1 MGSREFLYA
10 TGVVLLLLGRA
21 PVPTQ
26 AASGQPPSYSQVL
39 GDTGACLPE
48 INKAR
53 ELAGLTSFAQA
64 TATDGGQLPLDS
76 AYQLWRIP
84 CDPLVP
90 AEEQFKGSNELLYK
104 TAFAAFEVSPDTP
117 NCTEAVD
124 HWNAAFT
131 NFQEYVLP
139 PPNDMSTKLYSN
151 RDNIS
156 FVAVYNPA
164 KTATAD
170 CRVFTCTRTTP
181 ASSVAGD
188 SNSNPAKTEDSSSS
202 LICLTT
208 PDILTLN
215 GPAPFTYVYILKRQE
230 EWEKIKAAF
239 ARAGSA
245 GKTMFNEIL
254 IAATILLGL
263 VASWKATPVLAR
275 ASYVKMLL
283 LLPLGFCILVTLAAS
298 VVGEGVYIFNEGG
311 EKDN

>member
-1 MGSREFLYA
+1 MNWAVSHDCYKHL
-10 TGVVLLLLGRA
+10 VHLND
-21 PVPTQ
+21 
-26 AASGQPPSYSQVL
+26 SGN
-39 GDTGACLPE
+39 TGACLPE

-76 AYQLWRIP
+76 AYQLWGIP
-84 CDPLVP
+84 CDPLLPVGP
-90 AEEQFKGSNELLYK
+90 TAVSCTLPFSSMYDSPVQLLEMALHVSVLLQAEEQFKGSNELLYK
-104 TAFAAFEVSPDTP
+104 TAFASFEVSPDTP

-170 CRVFTCTRTTP
+170 CRVFTCTRITP
-181 ASSVAGD
+181 ASSVAGY
-188 SNSNPAKTEDSSSS
+188 SNSNPAKTADSSSS

-215 GPAPFTYVYILKRQE
+215 GPAPFTYVCFLKRYTAELPEGPRSKRVTRMLQ
-230 EWEKIKAAF
+230 
-239 ARAGSA
+239 
-245 GKTMFNEIL
+245 
-254 IAATILLGL
+254 ILLIVG
-263 VASWKATPVLAR
+263 AQAR
-275 ASYVKMLL
+275 RM
-283 LLPLGFCILVTLAAS
+283 
-298 VVGEGVYIFNEGG
+298 GENKSRLQSSRVCRENHI
-311 EKDN
+311 